1 VFDVSSRVLSP
12 ERRPW
17 DGSLTHRAYT
27 PRMERP
33 IDAVTSS
40 VLRLQMA
47 QRAVNA
53 LIQEVIDR
61 VSADPSAASSLPDLR
76 LRLAELRLAVDEAA
90 DELIGA
96 LARLSEDG
104 FDQ

>member
-1 VFDVSSRVLSP
+1 
-12 ERRPW
+12 
-17 DGSLTHRAYT
+17 
-27 PRMERP
+27 MERP